1 MNTNAAPRRELPK
14 VKFRVLIAGRANAG
28 KTSIL
33 QRVCDTTNSPD
44 TYRVEVVNG
53 KETRTK
59 IHLDPTSERG
69 QHDIT
74 DELVFSNHE
83 GYVFHDTRGF
93 ESGST
98 NELQIIQEFVRDRS
112 GRKRLQDRLHA
123 IWYCIPMDNQ
133 RPSLDI
139 EPFHNICPDKNV
151 PVIAVFTKYEAFR
164 SNTRLNLED
173 DEREYEDL
181 EDQTH
186 RECEKVFR
194 AEYLSRLGKSPQF
207 VCLEG
212 MEKPDARCDDLIRS
226 TMNALNPEAVTLM
239 LLAVQTQ
246 NLELSVQYAVNET
259 SEQLAS
265 GKTATKHIVKSCLGA
280 FPSLLFDAVSPV
292 RRSPAAAR

>member
-1 MNTNAAPRRELPK
+1 MLLPAEPSRK
-14 VKFRVLIAGRANAG
+14 SSSASSIAGRANAG

-59 IHLDPTSERG
+59 RG

-98 NELQIIQEFVRDRS
+98 NELQIIQE
-112 GRKRLQDRLHA
+112 
-123 IWYCIPMDNQ
+123 YCIPMDNQ

-194 AEYLSRLGKSPQF
+194 AEYLSSLVKSP
-207 VCLEG
+207 VR

-239 LLAVQTQ
+239 LAVQTQ

-280 FPSLLFDAVSPV
+280 FPSLLGPVSPV